1 LVIVG
6 PEGAGGFTSLRAR
19 EDSALYNVPEAALMA
34 QATQRERVG
43 TVMFYAV
50 LLLLGYLVYRVFG
63 PFLVPLGWAG
73 VLVVI
78 FYPLHARLEKC
89 WGATCAA
96 AASTLGVTLIL
107 IVPGILLT
115 TAFVKESVDAARG
128 LQQGIAEGEFPWI
141 HRAWEWVQ
149 QQAPPGETTDLPT
162 LARQTAERM
171 AGTLAAQAG
180 AVLKNVAIFLFD
192 LVVVIFAM
200 FYLFRDASRIVDAI
214 RRVLPFDPGP
224 RERMLAQARD
234 LIFASVTS
242 GLIVAVVQGT
252 LGGIAFAVV
261 GLGAPVFWGVVV
273 GFFSLLPVVGA
284 WVVWAPA
291 AVWLLLTGELTRG
304 IILAVIGAGL
314 VGTVDNFLRPA
325 LISGRSQLNGLLIFI
340 SLIGG
345 IGVFGMLGVVLGPI
359 VVATAASVLETY
371 THAELT
377 VPPKPETV
385 GRGSPPV
392 LE

>member
-1 LVIVG
+1 
-6 PEGAGGFTSLRAR
+6 
-19 EDSALYNVPEAALMA
+19 
-34 QATQRERVG
+34 
-43 TVMFYAV
+43 MFYAV

-78 FYPLHARLEKC
+78 FYPLHTRLENR
-89 WGATCAA
+89 WGATRAA
-96 AASTLGVTLIL
+96 AVSTLGVTLIL

-149 QQAPPGETTDLPT
+149 QQAPPGEATDLPT

-180 AVLKNVAIFLFD
+180 AVLKNVALFLFD

-200 FYLFRDASRIVDAI
+200 FYLFRDAGRIVDAL
-214 RRVLPFDPGP
+214 RRALPFDPEP

-242 GLIVAVVQGT
+242 GLIVAAVQGT
-252 LGGIAFAVV
+252 LGGIAFAIL
-261 GLGAPVFWGVVV
+261 GLGAPIFWGVVM

-291 AVWLLLTGELTRG
+291 ATWLLLTGELTRG

-371 THAELT
+371 TQAELT
-377 VPPKPETV
+377 VPRKPETV
-385 GRGSPPV
+385 GRDSPPV